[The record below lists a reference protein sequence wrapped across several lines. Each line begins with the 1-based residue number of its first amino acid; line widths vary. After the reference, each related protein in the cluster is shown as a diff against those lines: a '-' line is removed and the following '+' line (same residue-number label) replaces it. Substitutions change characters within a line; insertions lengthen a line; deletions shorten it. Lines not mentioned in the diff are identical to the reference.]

1 MLLPTKNIQ
10 DLIPQK
16 QPFVMVDALLAYS
29 DTNLTA
35 GLTVVPGN
43 ILVENGIFQASGV
56 LEHQAQSV
64 ALHTG
69 YKFFLAGEPAPVGYI
84 GAVKTFKISRLPKTD
99 EELVTTIQIIAEM
112 DGVTLVKTETKIND
126 EVIATS
132 EMKTVIA

>member
-1 MLLPTKNIQ
+1 MLLPTQNIQ

-16 QPFVMVDALLAYS
+16 HPFVMVDALLAFS
-29 DTNLTA
+29 ETTLTA
-35 GLTVVPGN
+35 GFTVGSDN
-43 ILVENGIFQASGV
+43 ILVENGVFQASGV

-84 GAVKTFKISRLPKTD
+84 GAVKSFKIDRLPKVGEQLITA
-99 EELVTTIQIIAEM
+99 IQIIAEM

-126 EVIATS
+126 ETIAVS